1 VSFERNF
8 ITLYQKYRLPIL
20 LHYLHQ
26 QSLCIFYPQGECDF
40 QLKLVVSKNF
50 SERGFLMDEKMR
62 LEIALFRFSVIG
74 VLVSGELTHGELS
87 KKIADLSTR
96 RYSIP
101 YSHRTHI
108 GAGTIEDWLYA
119 YRYNG
124 LEGLKPKNRSDQG
137 CTRMIEALLKT
148 IIEYR
153 NVHRRMPLRLVII
166 KLQAEHK
173 LPAGEYP
180 LSTVYRY
187 LRRHTPKRAI
197 PVTGRVQKRFAH
209 RFPNDCWQGD
219 VMHGHYVN
227 DADGKAKK
235 TYLIAIIDD
244 CSRLIVAASFFFSEA
259 TVNVKEVLR
268 SAVLTYGVP
277 DKLFLDN
284 GKNFCA
290 EDIQI
295 ACATMKCAL
304 IHSTPYYPEGK
315 GKIERFFRTVRD
327 CFLSALPKVKSL
339 QELNSLFN
347 EWLMYQY
354 NRVAHSS
361 LEGAT
366 PLDTFLA
373 KAENRIRRLGA
384 QVDSAELFC
393 KKETRIVAKDGTF
406 RINNVLYEAE
416 EQLIGC
422 KITVLYDKDDPAKKV
437 KVFDGPQFVHCATP
451 IDVISNASARR
462 KEINSKED

>member
-1 VSFERNF
+1 
-8 ITLYQKYRLPIL
+8 
-20 LHYLHQ
+20 
-26 QSLCIFYPQGECDF
+26 
-40 QLKLVVSKNF
+40 
-50 SERGFLMDEKMR
+50 MDEKMR

-74 VLVSGELTHGELS
+74 VLISGELSHGDLTKAINELS
-87 KKIADLSTR
+87 KR

-101 YSHRTHI
+101 GSNRTTI

-137 CTRMIEALLKT
+137 TTRMLEAAQLKE

-153 NVHRRMPLRLVII
+153 NNHRRAPLRLVII
-166 KLQAEHK
+166 KLQEEQK
-173 LPAGEYP
+173 LPPGEYP
-180 LSTVYRY
+180 LSTLYRY
-187 LRRHTPKRAI
+187 LRQHTPKRTI
-197 PVTGRVQKRFAH
+197 PVTGREQKRFVH
-209 RFPNDCWQGD
+209 RFPNDCWQCD
-219 VMHGHYVN
+219 VMHGHYISDNGEKV
-227 DADGKAKK
+227 KK

-244 CSRLIVAASFFFSEA
+244 CSRVIVGAQFFFSEA

-268 SAVLTYGVP
+268 TAVLTYGVP

-290 EDIQI
+290 QDIQI
-295 ACATMKCAL
+295 ACAAMNCAL

-327 CFLSALPKVKSL
+327 CFLSVLPKVTSL
-339 QELNSLFN
+339 QELNSLFSD
-347 EWLMYQY
+347 WLTHQY
-354 NRVAHSS
+354 NRAAHSA
-361 LEGAT
+361 LDGAT
-366 PLDTFLA
+366 PLETFLV
-373 KAENRIRRLGA
+373 KAENRMRRLSPHI
-384 QVDSAELFC
+384 DPAELFC

-406 RINNVLYEAE
+406 RINNLLYEAE

-437 KVFDGPQFVHCATP
+437 KVYDGPQFVHCATP

-462 KEINSKED
+462 KEINPQEEE